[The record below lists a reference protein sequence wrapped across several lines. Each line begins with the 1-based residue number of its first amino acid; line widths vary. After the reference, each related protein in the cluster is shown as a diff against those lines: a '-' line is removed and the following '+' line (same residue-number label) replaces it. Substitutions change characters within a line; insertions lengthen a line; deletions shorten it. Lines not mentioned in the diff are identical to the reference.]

1 MHEVNVY
8 AREGKHGRTH
18 WQYDFRVELP
28 DGKVYRERRK
38 ARGANTEAAARR
50 IGEARMLQV
59 IREGQRSAKKDARAA
74 PTVAEFAAEWL
85 ALGRSERQ
93 SPCTLKNRRVM
104 LDKHILPVLGD
115 RRLDALDEKALLNL
129 RNHLAEHKSSTV
141 NLIVRSLMAMLRC
154 AERLGHKVRLP
165 KVKPL
170 AEVRERH
177 WYTPHQYEALVA
189 SAATFGPEHLLTILL
204 GGDAGLR
211 SGEITALHWEDVDFE
226 MDTLFVRRNFA
237 DGEERAPKCSKTR
250 EVPLSDR
257 LRAALLALRRIS
269 EPTGHVLVRDD
280 GQPCR
285 NYLLAR
291 RIAQVAD
298 YAGVPAYGPH
308 ALRHAFASR
317 LMLSGSGA
325 RVVMDLL
332 GHSSLQVTQ
341 IYTHATADHRRAA
354 ISRLSTG
361 TGEAPAR
368 T

>member
-28 DGKVYRERRK
+28 DGTIHRERRK

-59 IREGQRSAKKDARAA
+59 IREGQLSAKKGPRAV
-74 PTVAEFAAEWL
+74 PTLAEFAAEWL
-85 ALGRSERQ
+85 ELGRSERQ
-93 SPCTLKNRRVM
+93 SPCTLRNRTLM
-104 LDKHILPVLGD
+104 LDKHILPELGD
-115 RRLDALDEKALLNL
+115 RRLDGVDEKALQSL
-129 RNHLAEHKSSTV
+129 RRRLTEHKSSTV
-141 NLIVRSLMAMLRC
+141 NLIVRTLMAMLRC

-177 WYTPHQYEALVA
+177 WYTPSQYEALVA
-189 SAATFGPEHLLTILL
+189 SAATFGPEHLVTILL

-211 SGEITALHWEDVDFE
+211 SGEITALRWSDVDLE
-226 MDTLFVRRNFA
+226 METLYVRRNFA
-237 DGEERAPKCSKTR
+237 GGEERAPKCSKTR
-250 EVPLSDR
+250 EVPLSHR
-257 LRAALLALRRIS
+257 LRAALLGLRRVM
-269 EPTGHVLVRDD
+269 ETRGHVLLRDD

-285 NYLLAR
+285 NYYLAR

-298 YAGVPAYGPH
+298 YAGVPVYGPH

-341 IYTHATADHRRAA
+341 IYTHATADHRRDA
-354 ISRLSTG
+354 IRRLSTDMK
-361 TGEAPAR
+361 TPGE